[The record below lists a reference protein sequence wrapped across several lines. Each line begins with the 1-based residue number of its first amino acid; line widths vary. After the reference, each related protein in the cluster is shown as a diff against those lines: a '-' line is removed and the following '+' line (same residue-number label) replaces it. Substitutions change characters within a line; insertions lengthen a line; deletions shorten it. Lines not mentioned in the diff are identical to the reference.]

1 MPEQQYDSE
10 VLDDVC
16 EKMFG
21 HTDWEYIDSKILR
34 RHDGENYTIVLFH
47 HEDTRE
53 EEEIFQKSYCD
64 ECKETTV
71 SSKASYQS
79 EFTCNTCGSEVLE
92 EE

>member
-1 MPEQQYDSE
+1 MPEPQYDSE

-53 EEEIFQKSYCD
+53 EEEII
-64 ECKETTV
+64 
-71 SSKASYQS
+71 
-79 EFTCNTCGSEVLE
+79 
-92 EE
+92 

>member
-1 MPEQQYDSE
+1 MPEPQYDSE

-53 EEEIFQKSYCD
+53 EDLEDSEIQNITKQ
-64 ECKETTV
+64 T
-71 SSKASYQS
+71 
-79 EFTCNTCGSEVLE
+79 
-92 EE
+92 